1 MTDTKYC
8 LYARKS
14 TESDET
20 QALSI
25 DSQIKEMLDLAKR
38 DGLNVVEIKQE
49 KHSAKEVGQ
58 RPIFN
63 EIIKE
68 IREEKFDGI
77 LTWAPDRIARNAGDL
92 GTVVDMMDNGKLK
105 EIRTYG
111 QSFGNS
117 PNDKFLLMILGSQ
130 AKLEND
136 NKSVNVKRGMKAKC
150 FMGWRPGMPPLGYMT
165 NKEGIKGQRKI
176 FLDTV
181 RAPIIKQ
188 MYEKVAYEKYSGRKL
203 YEWLKFMRFNTRTG
217 KDVTL
222 SSVYL
227 ILKNTFYYGKFEY
240 PVGSGSW
247 YDGIHEPII
256 TKELFDKVQEQI
268 TSENMRCENKEFAF
282 TKLIKCGLCG
292 SGITAEEKFKRMKN
306 GTIHKYIYYGCTRN
320 KDIHCKCGYIREEE
334 LINQLTGLV
343 DKLDVNQDDIKKKL
357 DYEIKRYNNFRYGI
371 LGIDEKKEKI
381 EEKLDYKKYAK
392 YILTQGSVYEKREL
406 MSCLKGKL
414 IIKNSILT
422 IENN

>member
-25 DSQIKEMLDLAKR
+25 DSQIKEMLELAKR
-38 DGLNVVEIKQE
+38 DNLNVIEIKQE

-58 RPIFN
+58 RPVFN
-63 EIIKE
+63 EVIKE
-68 IREEKFDGI
+68 IREEKFNGI

-150 FMGWRPGMPPLGYMT
+150 AMGWRPGMAPLGYLT
-165 NKEGIKGQRKI
+165 NREGIKGQRKI
-176 FLDTV
+176 FIDTV
-181 RAPIIKQ
+181 RSPIIKQ
-188 MYEKVAYEKYSGRKL
+188 MFEKTAFEKYSGRKL
-203 YEWLKFMRFNTRTG
+203 YNWLISINFATRTG
-217 KDVTL
+217 KRVTL
-222 SSVYL
+222 SSVYT
-227 ILKNTFYYGKFEY
+227 ILKNSFYYGKFEY

-247 YDGIHEPII
+247 YDGLHEPII
-256 TKELFDKVQEQI
+256 TKDLFDKVQEQI
-268 TSENMRCENKEFAF
+268 TSQNARCEDKEFAF
-282 TKLIKCGLCG
+282 TRLMKCGLCG
-292 SGITAEEKFKRMKN
+292 SGITGEEKHRKLKN
-306 GTIHKYIYYGCTRN
+306 GSFNIHVYYGCTKYN
-320 KDIHCKCGYIREEE
+320 DIRCKCGYIREEDLIEQLSGMMDE
-334 LINQLTGLV
+334 LIMDGSEVKQ
-343 DKLDVNQDDIKKKL
+343 KIEC
-357 DYEIKRYNNFRYGI
+357 EIKRYKKFRYGV
-371 LGIDEKKEKI
+371 LGLKESNEKI
-381 EEKLDYKKYAK
+381 EETLDHKKYAR
-392 YILTQGSVYEKREL
+392 YILSQGTIEEKREL
-406 MSCLKGKL
+406 ISFLKGK
-414 IIKNSILT
+414 IFIANGKVSIG
-422 IENN
+422 N

>member
-25 DSQIKEMLDLAKR
+25 DSQIKEMLELAKR
-38 DGLNVVEIKQE
+38 DNLNVVEIKQE

-63 EIIKE
+63 EVIKE
-68 IREEKFDGI
+68 IREEKFNGI

-150 FMGWRPGMPPLGYMT
+150 SMGWRPGMAPLGYLT

-176 FLDTV
+176 FIDDF
-181 RAPIIKQ
+181 RAPIVKQ
-188 MYEKVAYEKYSGRKL
+188 MFEKTAFEKYSGRRL
-203 YEWLKFMRFNTRTG
+203 YNWLVSINFGTRTG
-217 KDVTL
+217 KRVTL
-222 SSVYL
+222 SSVYS

-247 YDGIHEPII
+247 YDGLHEPII
-256 TKELFDKVQEQI
+256 TKDLFDKVQEQI
-268 TSENMRCENKEFAF
+268 TSHNARSENKEFAF
-282 TKLIKCGLCG
+282 TRLMKCGLCG
-292 SGITAEEKFKRMKN
+292 SGITGEEKHRKLKN
-306 GTIHKYIYYGCTRN
+306 GSFNVHVYYGCTRYN
-320 KDIHCKCGYIREEE
+320 DPYCRCRYIKEED
-334 LINQLTGLV
+334 LIKQLSDMIDEIIMDGSE
-343 DKLDVNQDDIKKKL
+343 IKQKIEQ
-357 DYEIKRYNNFRYGI
+357 EIKRYRKFRYGV
-371 LGIDEKKEKI
+371 LGLKESNEKI
-381 EEKLDYKKYAK
+381 EEKLDHKKYAK
-392 YILTQGSVYEKREL
+392 YILSQGTIEEKREL
-406 MSCLKGKL
+406 ISFLKGRIFIANGKVS
-414 IIKNSILT
+414 INS
-422 IENN
+422 

>member
-25 DSQIKEMLDLAKR
+25 DSQIKEMLELAKR
-38 DGLNVVEIKQE
+38 DNLNVIEIKQE

-58 RPIFN
+58 RPVFN
-63 EIIKE
+63 EVIKE
-68 IREEKFDGI
+68 IREEKFNGI

-150 FMGWRPGMPPLGYMT
+150 AMGWRPGMAPLGYLT
-165 NKEGIKGQRKI
+165 NREGIKGQRKI
-176 FLDTV
+176 FIDTV
-181 RAPIIKQ
+181 RSPIIKQ
-188 MYEKVAYEKYSGRKL
+188 MFEKTAFEKYSGRKL
-203 YEWLKFMRFNTRTG
+203 YNWLISINFATRTG
-217 KDVTL
+217 KRVTL
-222 SSVYL
+222 SSVYT
-227 ILKNTFYYGKFEY
+227 ILKNSFYYGKFEY

-247 YDGIHEPII
+247 YDGLHEPII
-256 TKELFDKVQEQI
+256 TKDLFDKVQEQI
-268 TSENMRCENKEFAF
+268 TSQNARCEDKEFAF
-282 TKLIKCGLCG
+282 TRLMKCGLCG
-292 SGITAEEKFKRMKN
+292 SGITGEEKHRKLKN
-306 GTIHKYIYYGCTRN
+306 GSFNVHVYYGCTRYN
-320 KDIHCKCGYIREEE
+320 DTYCKCGYIREEDLIEQLSGMMDE
-334 LINQLTGLV
+334 LIMDGSEVKQ
-343 DKLDVNQDDIKKKL
+343 KIEC
-357 DYEIKRYNNFRYGI
+357 EIKRYKKFRYGV
-371 LGIDEKKEKI
+371 LGLKESNEKI
-381 EEKLDYKKYAK
+381 EETLDHKKYAR
-392 YILTQGSVYEKREL
+392 YILSQGTIEEKREL
-406 MSCLKGKL
+406 ISFLKGK
-414 IIKNSILT
+414 IFIANGKVSIGD
-422 IENN
+422 

>member
-1 MTDTKYC
+1 MDNIKYC

-25 DSQIKEMLDLAKR
+25 DSQIKEMLELAKR
-38 DGLNVVEIKQE
+38 DGLDVVDIKQE

-63 EIIKE
+63 ELIQK
-68 IREEKFDGI
+68 IREERFNGI

-92 GTVVDMMDNGKLK
+92 GNVVDLMDNGRLK

-111 QSFGNS
+111 QVFQNT

-136 NKSVNVKRGMKAKC
+136 NKSVNVRRGMKAKC
-150 FMGWRPGMPPLGYMT
+150 EMGWRPGMPPLGYLT
-165 NKEGIKGQRKI
+165 NKNGLKGQKKI
-176 FLDTV
+176 FLDEI

-188 MYEKVAYEKYSGRKL
+188 MFEKVAYEKHSGRKL
-203 YEWLKFMRFNTRTG
+203 YEWLNSMRFTTRTG
-217 KDVTL
+217 KKVAL
-222 SSVYL
+222 SSIYL
-227 ILKNTFYYGKFEY
+227 MLKNPFYYGKFEY

-247 YDGIHEPII
+247 YNGLHEPII

-268 TSENMRCENKEFAF
+268 VNENLRYENKEFAF

-292 SGITAEEKFKRMKN
+292 SGITAEEKYKKLKD
-306 GTIHKYIYYGCTRN
+306 GTIKKYIYYGCTRG
-320 KDIHCKCGYIREEE
+320 KDINCKCGYIREEE
-334 LINQLTGLV
+334 LIEQLAKIINDLN
-343 DKLDVNQDDIKKKL
+343 LDETEIKKKFE
-357 DYEIKRYNNFRYGI
+357 YEIQKYNKFRYEI
-371 LGIDEKKEKI
+371 LQIDEKQEKT
-381 EEKLDYKKYAK
+381 EEKLDYKKYIK
-392 YILTQGSVYEKREL
+392 YILKNGSTYEKREIL
-406 MSCLKGKL
+406 SCFKNKL
-414 IIKNSILT
+414 TLTHSILK
-422 IENN
+422 II

>member
-25 DSQIKEMLDLAKR
+25 DSQIKEMLELAKR
-38 DGLNVVEIKQE
+38 DNLNVIEIKQE

-68 IREEKFDGI
+68 IREEKFNGI

-136 NKSVNVKRGMKAKC
+136 NKGVNVKRGMKAKC
-150 FMGWRPGMPPLGYMT
+150 FMGWRPGMPPLGYLT
-165 NKEGIKGQRKI
+165 NTEGIKGQRKI
-176 FLDTV
+176 FIDTV

-188 MYEKVAYEKYSGRKL
+188 MFEKTAYEKYSGRRL
-203 YEWLKFMRFNTRTG
+203 YNWLISIRFTTRTG
-217 KDVTL
+217 KRVTL
-222 SSVYL
+222 SSVYSL
-227 ILKNTFYYGKFEY
+227 LKNTFYYGKFEY
-240 PVGSGSW
+240 PIGSGSW
-247 YDGIHEPII
+247 YDGLHKPII

-268 TSENMRCENKEFAF
+268 TSQNERSENKEFAF
-282 TKLIKCGLCG
+282 TRLMKCGLCG
-292 SGITAEEKFKRMKN
+292 SGITAEEKHRKLKN
-306 GTIHKYIYYGCTRN
+306 GLFNKHVYYGCTKYN
-320 KDIHCKCGYIREEE
+320 DLHCKCGYIKEEDLIKQLSDLMDE
-334 LINQLTGLV
+334 LIIDGSEIQ
-343 DKLDVNQDDIKKKL
+343 KKIEL
-357 DYEIKRYNNFRYGI
+357 EIKRYEKFRYGV
-371 LGIDEKKEKI
+371 LGIKKSQEKMNEQ
-381 EEKLDYKKYAK
+381 LDSKKYAK
-392 YILTQGSVYEKREL
+392 YILSQGTIEEKRDL
-406 MSCLKGKL
+406 LSHLKDKL
-414 IIKNSILT
+414 ILKNGKMNIL
-422 IENN
+422 N

>member
-1 MTDTKYC
+1 MTDTRYC

-25 DSQIKEMLDLAKR
+25 DSQIKEMLELAKR
-38 DGLNVVEIKQE
+38 DNLNVVEIKQE

-63 EIIKE
+63 EVIKE
-68 IREEKFDGI
+68 IREEKFNGI

-150 FMGWRPGMPPLGYMT
+150 SMGRRPGMAPLGYLT

-176 FLDTV
+176 FIDDF
-181 RAPIIKQ
+181 RAPIVKQ
-188 MYEKVAYEKYSGRKL
+188 MFEKTAFEKYSGRRL
-203 YEWLKFMRFNTRTG
+203 YNWLVSINFGTRTG
-217 KDVTL
+217 KRVTL
-222 SSVYL
+222 SSVYS

-247 YDGIHEPII
+247 YDGLHEPII
-256 TKELFDKVQEQI
+256 TKDLFNKVQEQI
-268 TSENMRCENKEFAF
+268 TSHNARSENKEFAF
-282 TKLIKCGLCG
+282 TRLMKCGLCG
-292 SGITAEEKFKRMKN
+292 SGITGEEKHRKLKN
-306 GTIHKYIYYGCTRN
+306 GSFNVHVYYGCTRYN
-320 KDIHCKCGYIREEE
+320 DPYCRCRYIKEED
-334 LINQLTGLV
+334 LIKQLSDMIDEIIMDGSE
-343 DKLDVNQDDIKKKL
+343 IKQKIEQ
-357 DYEIKRYNNFRYGI
+357 EIKRYRKFRYGV
-371 LGIDEKKEKI
+371 LGLKESNEKI
-381 EEKLDYKKYAK
+381 EEKLDHKKYAK
-392 YILTQGSVYEKREL
+392 YILSQGTIEEKREL
-406 MSCLKGKL
+406 ISFLKGRIFIANGKVS
-414 IIKNSILT
+414 INS
-422 IENN
+422 

>member
-25 DSQIKEMLDLAKR
+25 DSQIKEMLELAKR
-38 DGLNVVEIKQE
+38 DNLNVIEIKQE

-63 EIIKE
+63 EIISE
-68 IREEKFDGI
+68 IKEEKFNGI

-92 GTVVDMMDNGKLK
+92 GTVVDLMDNGKLK

-150 FMGWRPGMPPLGYMT
+150 SMGWRPGMPPLGYLT
-165 NKEGIKGQRKI
+165 NTEGIKGQRKI

-188 MYEKVAYEKYSGRKL
+188 MFEKVAYEKYSGRKL
-203 YEWLKFMRFNTRTG
+203 YEWLKSMRFNTRTG
-217 KDVTL
+217 KNVTL

-227 ILKNTFYYGKFEY
+227 ILKNTFYYGQFEY

-247 YDGIHEPII
+247 YDGLHEPIV

-292 SGITAEEKFKRMKN
+292 SGITAEEKFKRLKN
-306 GTIHKYIYYGCTRN
+306 GTISKYIYYGCTRGKN
-320 KDIHCKCGYIREEE
+320 IHCNSGYIREEE
-334 LINQLTGLV
+334 LISQFTELIDRLN
-343 DKLDVNQDDIKKKL
+343 VNQDEIKKKL
-357 DYEIKRYNNFRYGI
+357 DQEIKRYNNFRYKI
-371 LGIDEKKEKI
+371 LGIDETKEKI

-392 YILTQGSVYEKREL
+392 YILSQGSVYEKREL
-406 MSCLKGKL
+406 LICLKGK
-414 IIKNSILT
+414 ILL
-422 IENN
+422 ENGKLKINTN

>member
-25 DSQIKEMLDLAKR
+25 DSQINEMMELAKR
-38 DGLNVVEIKQE
+38 DGLNIVEVKQE
-49 KHSAKEVGQ
+49 KHSAKETGQ

-63 EIIKE
+63 QMISEIKE
-68 IREEKFDGI
+68 ERFTGI
-77 LTWAPDRIARNAGDL
+77 LTWAPDRISRNAGDL
-92 GTVVDMMDNGKLK
+92 GAVVDLMDNGKLK

-136 NKSVNVKRGMKAKC
+136 NKGVNVKRGMKAKC
-150 FMGWRPGMPPLGYMT
+150 SMGWRPGMPPLGYLT
-165 NKEGIKGQRKI
+165 DTEGVKGQRKI
-176 FLDTV
+176 FLDQD
-181 RAPIIKQ
+181 RASTIKQ
-188 MYEKVAYEKYSGRKL
+188 MFEKVAYEKYSGRRL
-203 YEWLKFMRFNTRTG
+203 YEWLKITRFTTRTG
-217 KDVTL
+217 KPVTL
-222 SSVYL
+222 SSIYL
-227 ILKNTFYYGKFEY
+227 ILKNTFYYGRFEY
-240 PVGSGSW
+240 PVGSGLW

-306 GTIHKYIYYGCTRN
+306 GTVHKYVYYGCTRN

-334 LINQLTGLV
+334 LINQLTELI
-343 DKLDVNQDDIKKKL
+343 DKLDVNQDEIKKKL
-357 DYEIKRYNNFRYGI
+357 DYEIKRYNKFRYGI
-371 LGIDEKKEKI
+371 LGIDEAKEKI

-406 MSCLKGKL
+406 LSCLKGKL
-414 IIKNSILT
+414 KI
-422 IENN
+422 NNGLISLDT

>member
-1 MTDTKYC
+1 MTDTRYC

-25 DSQIKEMLDLAKR
+25 DSQIKEMLELAKR
-38 DGLNVVEIKQE
+38 DNLNVVEIKQE

-63 EIIKE
+63 EVIKE
-68 IREEKFDGI
+68 IREEKFNGI

-150 FMGWRPGMPPLGYMT
+150 SMGWRPGMAPLGYLT

-176 FLDTV
+176 FIDDF
-181 RAPIIKQ
+181 RAPIVKQ
-188 MYEKVAYEKYSGRKL
+188 MFEKTAFEKYSGRRL
-203 YEWLKFMRFNTRTG
+203 YNWLVSINFGTRTG
-217 KDVTL
+217 KRVTL
-222 SSVYL
+222 SSVYS

-247 YDGIHEPII
+247 YDGLHEPII
-256 TKELFDKVQEQI
+256 TKDLFNKVQEQI
-268 TSENMRCENKEFAF
+268 TSHNARSENKEFAF
-282 TKLIKCGLCG
+282 TRLMKCGLCG
-292 SGITAEEKFKRMKN
+292 SGITGEEKHRKLKN
-306 GTIHKYIYYGCTRN
+306 GSFNVHVYYGCTRYN
-320 KDIHCKCGYIREEE
+320 DPYCRCRYIKEED
-334 LINQLTGLV
+334 LIKQLSDMIDEIIMDGSE
-343 DKLDVNQDDIKKKL
+343 IKQKIEQ
-357 DYEIKRYNNFRYGI
+357 EIKRYRKFRYGV
-371 LGIDEKKEKI
+371 LGLKESNEKI
-381 EEKLDYKKYAK
+381 EEKLDHKKYAK
-392 YILTQGSVYEKREL
+392 YILSQGTIEEKREL
-406 MSCLKGKL
+406 ISFLKGRIFIANGKVS
-414 IIKNSILT
+414 INS
-422 IENN
+422 

>member
-25 DSQIKEMLDLAKR
+25 DSQIKEMLELAKR
-38 DGLNVVEIKQE
+38 DNLNVAEVKQE

-63 EIIKE
+63 QLIED
-68 IREEKFDGI
+68 IREERFNGI

-92 GTVVDMMDNGKLK
+92 GTVVDLMDNGKLK

-150 FMGWRPGMPPLGYMT
+150 SMGWRPGMPPLGYLT
-165 NKEGIKGQRKI
+165 NTGGIKGQRKI
-176 FLDTV
+176 FLDAA

-188 MYEKVAYEKYSGRKL
+188 VFEKVAYEKYSGRKL
-203 YEWLKFMRFNTRTG
+203 YEWLRSIRFNTRTG
-217 KDVTL
+217 KNVTL

-247 YDGIHEPII
+247 YDGLHEPII
-256 TKELFDKVQEQI
+256 AKELFDKVQEQI
-268 TSENMRCENKEFAF
+268 TSQNMRCENKEFAF
-282 TKLIKCGLCG
+282 TKLMKCGLCG
-292 SGITAEEKFKRMKN
+292 SGITAEEKYKRLKN
-306 GTIHKYIYYGCTRN
+306 GTISRYIYYGCTRGR
-320 KDIHCKCGYIREEE
+320 DRSCKGGYVREEE
-334 LINQLTGLV
+334 LINQITELISN
-343 DKLDVNQDDIKKKL
+343 LDFDQTEMKKKI
-357 DYEIKRYNNFRYGI
+357 DYEINRYNKFRYGI
-371 LGIDEKKEKI
+371 LGIDKTKEKI
-381 EEKLDYKKYAK
+381 EEKLDYKKYAE
-392 YILTQGSVYEKREL
+392 YILTQGSIYEKREL
-406 MSCLKGKL
+406 LSCLKGKL
-414 IIKNSILT
+414 NLKNRILT
-422 IENN
+422 MNNN

>member
-38 DGLNVVEIKQE
+38 DNLNVIEIKQE

-68 IREEKFDGI
+68 IREEKFNGI

-150 FMGWRPGMPPLGYMT
+150 SMGWRPGMAPLGYLT

-176 FLDTV
+176 FIDTV
-181 RAPIIKQ
+181 RSPIIKQ
-188 MYEKVAYEKYSGRKL
+188 MFEKTAFEKYSGRKL
-203 YEWLKFMRFNTRTG
+203 HGWLVSINFATRTG
-217 KDVTL
+217 KRVTL
-222 SSVYL
+222 SSVYSM
-227 ILKNTFYYGKFEY
+227 LKNSFYYGKFEY

-247 YDGIHEPII
+247 YDGLHEPII
-256 TKELFDKVQEQI
+256 TKDLFDKVQEQI
-268 TSENMRCENKEFAF
+268 TSQNARCEDREFAF
-282 TKLIKCGLCG
+282 TRLMKCGLCG
-292 SGITAEEKFKRMKN
+292 SGITAEEKHRKLKN
-306 GTIHKYIYYGCTRN
+306 GSFNIHVYYGCTRYN
-320 KDIHCKCGYIREEE
+320 DLHCKCGYIREEDLIEQLSGMMDE
-334 LINQLTGLV
+334 LIMDGSE
-343 DKLDVNQDDIKKKL
+343 IKQKIEC
-357 DYEIKRYNNFRYGI
+357 EIKRYKKFRYGV
-371 LGIDEKKEKI
+371 LGLKESNEKI
-381 EEKLDYKKYAK
+381 EETLDHKKYAR
-392 YILTQGSVYEKREL
+392 YILSQGTIEEKREL
-406 MSCLKGKL
+406 ISFLKGK
-414 IIKNSILT
+414 IFIANGKVSI
-422 IENN
+422 NN